1 LAADI
6 LYNSEFDL
14 VNALKRKEKT
24 ALEYLYKNYSK
35 AVFGIIFKIL
45 NSKELSEEILQ
56 DVFLKVWNNIS
67 TYDSSKGRLYTWL
80 VRIAQNLSIDTL
92 RTKDFKKNNPK
103 NLDFINDVSYNEPSS
118 DEVNP
123 VELEGLSNYINK
135 LDEKQRILIDLA
147 YFKGFS
153 QKEISDD
160 LEIPIGTVKTRLRN
174 AILMLRKLTG
184 KEFNTELNN

>member
-1 LAADI
+1 MAADI
-6 LYNSEFDL
+6 LYNSENDL
-14 VNALKRKEKT
+14 INALKRKEKT

-45 NSKELSEEILQ
+45 NSQELSEEILQ

-174 AILMLRKLTG
+174 AILTLRKLTG

>member
-1 LAADI
+1 MAADI
-6 LYNSEFDL
+6 LYNSENDL

-174 AILMLRKLTG
+174 AILTLRKLTD

>member
-1 LAADI
+1 MAADI

-135 LDEKQRILIDLA
+135 LDEKQRILIDMA

-174 AILMLRKLTG
+174 AILTLRKLTD

>member
-1 LAADI
+1 MTSDI
-6 LYNSEFDL
+6 LYNSELDL
-14 VNALKRKEKT
+14 VNALKRKEKS
-24 ALEYLYKNYSK
+24 ALEYLYNNYSK

-103 NLDFINDVSYNEPSS
+103 NLNFINDVSYNEPLSE
-118 DEVNP
+118 EVNP

-135 LDEKQRILIDLA
+135 LDEKQKILIDLA

-174 AILMLRKLTG
+174 AILALRKLTD

>member
-1 LAADI
+1 MAADI

-80 VRIAQNLSIDTL
+80 VRIAQNLSIDKL

-135 LDEKQRILIDLA
+135 LDEKQRILIDMA

-174 AILMLRKLTG
+174 AILTLRKLTD

>member
-1 LAADI
+1 MTSDI
-6 LYNSEFDL
+6 LYNSELDL
-14 VNALKRKEKT
+14 VNALKRKEKS
-24 ALEYLYKNYSK
+24 ALEYLYNNYSK

-103 NLDFINDVSYNEPSS
+103 NLNFINDVSYNEPLSE
-118 DEVNP
+118 DVNP

-135 LDEKQRILIDLA
+135 LDEKQKILIDLA

-174 AILMLRKLTG
+174 AILALRKLTD

>member
-1 LAADI
+1 MTADI
-6 LYNSEFDL
+6 LYNSENDL
-14 VNALKRKEKT
+14 INALKRKEKT

-45 NSKELSEEILQ
+45 NSQELSEEILQ

-174 AILMLRKLTG
+174 AILTLRKLTG

>member
-1 LAADI
+1 MAADI